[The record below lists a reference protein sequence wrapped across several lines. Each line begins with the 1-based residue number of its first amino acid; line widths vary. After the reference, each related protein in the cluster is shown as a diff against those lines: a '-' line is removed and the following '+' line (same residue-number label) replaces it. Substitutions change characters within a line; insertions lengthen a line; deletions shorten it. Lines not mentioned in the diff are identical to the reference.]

1 MKKIRGWSSCP
12 ECGHHLSL
20 QSEDG
25 RAYCPICDKEFHR
38 CPECG
43 GVLECKC
50 VIGADE
56 SGTGKTERLYL
67 CNGCL
72 SSWSQST
79 DESSGVTAPIE
90 RYFFG

>member
-1 MKKIRGWSSCP
+1 MTRGYTDCP

-20 QSEDG
+20 QSKDG
-25 RAYCPICDKEFHR
+25 KAYCPICDKVFQY

-43 GVLECKC
+43 GVLECKR

-67 CNGCL
+67 CHGCL

-79 DESSGVTAPIE
+79 DKNGIVNPIE

>member
-20 QSEDG
+20 RSEDD

-50 VIGADE
+50 VIGADQ
-56 SGTGKTERLYL
+56 SGTGKTERLYV
-67 CNGCL
+67 CHGCL
-72 SSWSQST
+72 SSWSRAT
-79 DESSGVTAPIE
+79 DNNGVVEPIE

>member
-1 MKKIRGWSSCP
+1 MRTTSPCP
-12 ECGHHLSL
+12 YCGHHLHLPADMST
-20 QSEDG
+20 
-25 RAYCPICDKEFHR
+25 AYCPICDKELIR

-43 GVLECKC
+43 DVLECKC
-50 VIGADE
+50 VIGADQ
-56 SGTGKTERLYL
+56 SGTDKTERLYL

-72 SSWSQST
+72 SSWSQFT